1 MINEL
6 NFPVVLENGREI
18 AYGGDQD
25 WFPQKF
31 QQNAGCASTTGANLA
46 AYYAKN
52 DPKCARFYRGN
63 TGRFLKTEY
72 LDCMQEL
79 YRYMTPGF
87 MGFPLVNRFA
97 RKFVQF
103 AGEHGGVSV
112 RPHILCRENRPGE
125 RIRFVKQAIGGGNP
139 VALLILRHRAPELE
153 EDNWHWV
160 TVTGWIEDAAGDSVI
175 FSDCGKRDIHPMNV
189 VFEPR
194 SENVLRMAWFSC

>member
-52 DPKCARFYRGN
+52 DPKCARFYRGD

-112 RPHILCRENRPGE
+112 RPHILCREDRPGE

-153 EDNWHWV
+153 EDN
-160 TVTGWIEDAAGDSVI
+160 GLDRG
-175 FSDCGKRDIHPMNV
+175 CRRGQRDLFRLRQTRHSSHERCFRAPQRKCFAHGV
-189 VFEPR
+189 VF
-194 SENVLRMAWFSC
+194 VLK